1 MRNSIRVLAL
11 LIIVLV
17 GLSVVAYV
25 ALLVV
30 SPQLPQYSA
39 ARGYIAVVRLDGSI
53 AYSSSLLNIFG
64 STLDPEDTSRLLES
78 VSKDPLAKAVV
89 LLVNSPGG
97 SAVASRDVFEA
108 VKKLS
113 EKKIVV
119 VHIKEYGT
127 SGAYLISLPA
137 HYIIA
142 EPDSLTG
149 SIGVISVV
157 IVFSDLLDKLGIEVY
172 TFKSGVMKDI
182 GSPYRN
188 MTSEEVAILQEIV
201 NSTFNTFR
209 SEVLRYRG
217 DKIASNKLDEVFSGR
232 PFTGSQA
239 VEIGLIDGV
248 GGFDDAVAKARELA
262 GLPEDT
268 PIKYIKPPKPG
279 LIDLI
284 YRLLG
289 FSSKQIRLNYEVI
302 TMWPLPVDLEEYVI
316 SLD

>member
-1 MRNSIRVLAL
+1 MKDSIRILAL
-11 LIIVLV
+11 LIIAIV
-17 GLSVVAYV
+17 GLSIVAYA
-25 ALLVV
+25 ALSVF
-30 SPQLPQYSA
+30 SAQLPQYSA
-39 ARGYIAVVRLDGSI
+39 ARGYIAVVKLDGSI

-64 STLDPEDTSRLLES
+64 STLNPEDVSRLLES
-78 VSKDPLAKAVV
+78 VRGDPLAKAVV

-108 VKKLS
+108 VRKLS
-113 EKKIVV
+113 NERVV
-119 VHIKEYGT
+119 VAYIKEYGT
-127 SGAYLISLPA
+127 SGAYLISLPT

-149 SIGVISVV
+149 SIGAISVV
-157 IVFSDLLDKLGIEVY
+157 IVFSDLLSKLGIKAY
-172 TFKSGVMKDI
+172 TFKSGMMKDI

-209 SEVLRYRG
+209 SEVLKYRG
-217 DKIASNKLDEVFSGR
+217 GKIASNKLDEVFSGR

-248 GGFDDAVAKARELA
+248 GGLDDAIAKAREIA
-262 GLPEDT
+262 GLPKDT

-284 YRLLG
+284 YRLIG
-289 FSSKQIRLNYEVI
+289 SSSSKQIRLNYEVI
-302 TMWPLPVDLEEYVI
+302 TMWPLPVDLEEYTAK
-316 SLD
+316 